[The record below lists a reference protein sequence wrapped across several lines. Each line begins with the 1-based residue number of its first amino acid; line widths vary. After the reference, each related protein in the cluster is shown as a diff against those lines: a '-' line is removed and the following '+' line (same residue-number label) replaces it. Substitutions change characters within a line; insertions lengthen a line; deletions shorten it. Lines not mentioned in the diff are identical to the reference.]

1 MTEIISLTWKKSKVS
16 PMFPNT
22 AGSSEQRATGTPL
35 FKSAGSGCINIDEV
49 KRCSRLAKNSY
60 RTGNVTTRRHRKDR
74 NISSAGTG
82 TDDSRKGRQNGLA
95 QTC

>member
-1 MTEIISLTWKKSKVS
+1 MLL
-16 PMFPNT
+16 
-22 AGSSEQRATGTPL
+22 GG
-35 FKSAGSGCINIDEV
+35 
-49 KRCSRLAKNSY
+49 SRLAKNSY